1 MARVAQVD
9 NAAIATVPGL
19 PQPGRTLVIGV
30 VNVTPDSFSDGG
42 RWFEPADAIRHA
54 LDLMAE
60 GADIID
66 VGGESTRPGAV
77 RPDQTEE
84 LRRVIPVIRELT
96 AAGAVVSIDTMR
108 ASVVTAAVAA
118 GARMVN
124 DVSGGQ
130 ADPAMMATAADL
142 GVPYVCM
149 HWRGHADQMQSRA
162 VYRDV
167 VVEVAEELT
176 RQVERALKEGIAAD
190 SVIID
195 PGLGFAKTAEHNWQL
210 LQRLDELDA
219 LGLPMLV
226 GVSRKKFLGLLL
238 ADADGQPR
246 PAPHRDD
253 ASAALTT
260 VLALRQT
267 WAVRVHSVRQNR
279 DAVAVAARLRDI
291 AR

>member
-1 MARVAQVD
+1 VD
-9 NAAIATVPGL
+9 NAAIATVPSL
-19 PQPGRTLVIGV
+19 PEPGRTLVIGV

-42 RWFEPADAIRHA
+42 RWFGPADAIRHA

-77 RPDQTEE
+77 RPDENEE

-118 GARMVN
+118 GAKLVN

-130 ADPAMMATAADL
+130 ADPAMLATAGDL

-149 HWRGHADQMQSRA
+149 HWRGHADHMQSRA

-167 VVEVAEELT
+167 VVEVVEELT
-176 RQVERALKEGIAAD
+176 RQVERALEQGIAAD

-246 PAPHRDD
+246 PAPQRDD

-260 VLALRQT
+260 VLALRRT